1 MIKSPQDINH
11 RGSLISLI
19 AILALV
25 CASVTAVTIALLYDA
40 AFEQKR
46 LDLHDA
52 VEVQARLIEAIAEFD
67 AKYRVYDNPDG
78 ARGATLEQ
86 VLIAHKKFDILGSF
100 SEVTLAE
107 RDGDMIKYLFVH
119 HHRIFEGPLKRIPI
133 DSDLSEAMRRALYGQ
148 SGTVVGLDYN
158 GTMVIAAYESIA
170 NLDIGI
176 VVKYDL
182 SEVRAPYI
190 QAGLIAAGLCF
201 IMVCIGSVLLIRV
214 RNPLVRMMQLTEDRF
229 NAAVQKANDAVTI
242 ASLAF

>member
-148 SGTVVGLDYN
+148 SGTVVGLD
-158 GTMVIAAYESIA
+158 
-170 NLDIGI
+170 
-176 VVKYDL
+176 
-182 SEVRAPYI
+182 
-190 QAGLIAAGLCF
+190 
-201 IMVCIGSVLLIRV
+201 
-214 RNPLVRMMQLTEDRF
+214 
-229 NAAVQKANDAVTI
+229 
-242 ASLAF
+242 